1 MSSLTAV
8 IIEDE
13 IISAHELEYILH
25 KYPSIIVKGL
35 AYNCTDGYKLIDEAK
50 PDVVFTDINMP
61 QCSGVELAEKIKFYY
76 KNTYIVFVTAYNE
89 YAVKAFEVG
98 AIDYILKPYDE
109 KRIQLTIERLLKKKL
124 YYNYSDFP
132 LSYTIESILSSVGK
146 EKKCDKL
153 CALSHGKT
161 MLININEAYYCF
173 AENEKNYIKTKNK
186 KYITNNTLSEIEAKT
201 NFFRCHKSFL
211 VNIDNVKELF
221 PWFNGTYKL
230 IMKDD
235 ESSEITVSR
244 NNVKKLKELLE
255 L

>member
-1 MSSLTAV
+1 MNSLTAV

-13 IISAHELEYILH
+13 IISASELEYILH
-25 KYPSIIVKGL
+25 KFPSIIVKGL
-35 AYNCTDGYKLIDEAK
+35 AYNCTDGYKLINK
-50 PDVVFTDINMP
+50 IRPDVVFTDINMP
-61 QCSGVELAEKIKFYY
+61 KCSGIELAEKIKFYY

-89 YAVKAFEVG
+89 YAVKAFEIG
-98 AIDYILKPYDE
+98 AADYILKPYDE
-109 KRIQLTIERLLKKKL
+109 KRIQITIERLL
-124 YYNYSDFP
+124 SGA
-132 LSYTIESILSSVGK
+132 VR

-161 MLININEAYYCF
+161 MLININEVYYCF